1 MPVTT
6 IAFLAAAIASVLT
19 SLAACVIV
27 LREPG
32 LRFKPIWI
40 PFCFVGM
47 GGGALVWAAPE
58 QVYWFF
64 GIALPTVSYSAV
76 PGGWEPQYLRV
87 FFPLGALV
95 VLLRVWRW
103 RGKRAKSKL
112 VGFSVG

>member
-1 MPVTT
+1 MPATT

-32 LRFKPIWI
+32 LRFKPIWV

-64 GIALPTVSYSAV
+64 GIALPTASFSTVADSWQPELV
-76 PGGWEPQYLRV
+76 RFL
-87 FFPLGALV
+87 FPAGAL
-95 VLLRVWRW
+95 LAAARVHWHR
-103 RGKRAKSKL
+103 RSCARKASDGRATS
-112 VGFSVG
+112 